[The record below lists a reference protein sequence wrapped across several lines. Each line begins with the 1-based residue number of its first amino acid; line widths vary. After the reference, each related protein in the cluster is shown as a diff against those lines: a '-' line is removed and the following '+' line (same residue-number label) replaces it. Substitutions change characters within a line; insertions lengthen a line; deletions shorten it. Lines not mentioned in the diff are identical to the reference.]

1 MPEVGEKSRGL
12 AKERL
17 LVFLHPAAGLIPR
30 QQERKH
36 LPDNACGGVVNLT
49 PGFAVSFVFPL
60 PDRSEL
66 IDNRWQVSP
75 LPASL
80 RPGVICKL
88 HEDRD
93 ASVNVTV
100 RVLVLSEPD
109 DILLDRLA
117 KLRGTDAVNGVGTDE
132 IVLQHVQP
140 PFFRVVP

>member
-1 MPEVGEKSRGL
+1 MAAELIEIGGKTLKAVAVLPNGQIAESPLLPEVGEKSRGL

-17 LVFLHPAAGLIPR
+17 LVFFHPAAGLIPR

-36 LPDNACGGVVNLT
+36 LPDNACGGVVPLT

-80 RPGVICKL
+80 RPGVIANCT
-88 HEDRD
+88 R
-93 ASVNVTV
+93 
-100 RVLVLSEPD
+100 
-109 DILLDRLA
+109 I
-117 KLRGTDAVNGVGTDE
+117 GT
-132 IVLQHVQP
+132 
-140 PFFRVVP
+140 RR